1 MHRAAIAELEADRIA
16 EVLKSSEYADHW
28 SKLTELAGDDAARL
42 LKLVC
47 QLAPPGRI
55 SELRDLETEQC
66 ECGAGFLGMLP
77 DQIPESLDVPSD
89 LEASLGT
96 AIQLA
101 QVRDAN
107 LAALGETMPEYPL
120 SFTGNAIDPAARSAV
135 PTSWS
140 LDIDVEGVRSVLD
153 YFDVGRPDPDVAASI
168 ARMFAF
174 VEMMRHRRDLGYV
187 PEPLIDEDGLAWCL
201 IHAASREPID
211 ELWKWLHPQNLF
223 DLSDLHT
230 HRTEYR
236 RLIDSLL
243 QDDGLANHILGRIAP
258 YIPAG
263 VAFQDRLSFAVGWG
277 IRGWATQAT
286 GGMNIEHAKDDFD
299 RMLPTLTHE
308 TFHRVQAVVALA
320 NPEIEE
326 IGFDRITS
334 YPFESEADRR
344 LYRALCYVMLEGSAT
359 YVQAPRFSASWEA
372 DAKAGLDLLERIRR
386 IGGSEDASDRCDE
399 LLNEGLRSNG
409 PFYGFGALLSHA
421 IVEDGGP
428 LQLGLALQRGAPSFV
443 EHGIASLGH
452 PIVALPGDLAARIA
466 RLRATIERDI

>member
-1 MHRAAIAELEADRIA
+1 MHRVAIAELEADRIA
-16 EVLKSSEYADHW
+16 EVLKNSEYADHW
-28 SKLTELAGDDAARL
+28 SKLTELPGDDAARL

-47 QLAPPGRI
+47 QLAPPERI

-66 ECGAGFLGMLP
+66 ECSAGFLGLLP

-101 QVRDAN
+101 RVRDVN

-120 SFTGNAIDPAARSAV
+120 SFAGNTFDPEARNTV
-135 PTSWS
+135 PASWS
-140 LDIDVEGVRSVLD
+140 LDIDAEGIRAVLD
-153 YFDVGRPDPDVAASI
+153 LFDSDEPDSESAASI
-168 ARMFAF
+168 ARMPAF

-201 IHAASREPID
+201 VHAASRDPID

-223 DLSDLHT
+223 DLSDLHA

-243 QDDGLANHILGRIAP
+243 QDDGLASHILGRIAP
-258 YIPAG
+258 YAPDG

-299 RMLPTLTHE
+299 KMLPTLVHE
-308 TFHRVQAVVALA
+308 TFHRVQAVIALS
-320 NPEIEE
+320 NPEIDDL
-326 IGFDRITS
+326 GFDRITS
-334 YPFESEADRR
+334 YPFELEADRR

-372 DAKAGLDLLERIRR
+372 DAKAGLDLLERIHAVEPF
-386 IGGSEDASDRCDE
+386 EDVGDKCDE

-428 LQLGLALQRGAPSFV
+428 SQLGVALQRGAPSFV

-452 PIVALPGDLAARIA
+452 PLVALPEDLTARIA